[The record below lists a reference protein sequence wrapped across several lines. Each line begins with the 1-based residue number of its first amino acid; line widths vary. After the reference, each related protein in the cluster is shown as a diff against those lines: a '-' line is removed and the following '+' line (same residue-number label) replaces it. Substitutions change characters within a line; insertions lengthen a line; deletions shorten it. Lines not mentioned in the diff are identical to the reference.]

1 MHGLYF
7 PTFTIKNNLFYVCKY
22 TMHRSYE
29 LSIVTNQHFME
40 SISGQPYQAAL
51 AADAAAGAGPVEP
64 PPEPKPPEP
73 AEAPEPEVD
82 SEAGGL
88 AMWIWVFPK

>member
-1 MHGLYF
+1 M
-7 PTFTIKNNLFYVCKY
+7 
-22 TMHRSYE
+22 
-29 LSIVTNQHFME
+29 
-40 SISGQPYQAAL
+40 QAAL

-64 PPEPKPPEP
+64 PRKEPKPPEP

-88 AMWIWVFPK
+88 ANIDMGVSQKIAGKPPKWMVFNGKPY